1 MFAKIA
7 NFFRKKPKTPPI
19 HTGVKPLSAYHYKKQ
34 REYNSPVPSPAPAPS
49 DSSDVLLT
57 ALMLSE
63 IISSNRISDTD
74 YSENKSDNFASG
86 QGGDFG
92 GAGATSSWDKDSS
105 YNDSPAPAYD
115 SSSSNYS
122 SDSSSSSY
130 DSGSS
135 WSSSSDSSSSY
146 DSGSSYSDSSSSSS
160 FD

>member
-7 NFFRKKPKTPPI
+7 SFFKKKPKTPPI

-34 REYNSPVPSPAPAPS
+34 REYNSPVLSPAPAPS
-49 DSSDVLLT
+49 DSSDTLIT
-57 ALMLSE
+57 ALMLNE
-63 IISSNRISDTD
+63 IISNNRISDTD
-74 YSENKSDNFASG
+74 YSENKSDNFSTG
-86 QGGDFG
+86 NGGDFG
-92 GAGATSSWDKDSS
+92 GAGASGSWDRDSS
-105 YNDSPAPAYD
+105 YADSPPAAAYETHAG
-115 SSSSNYS
+115 YS
-122 SDSSSSSY
+122 S